1 MARLFGTDGI
11 RGVANVDLKPTLAYA
26 LGRACAARLVGPGS
40 ALVVGQDTRRSGDM
54 FVAAITAGA
63 TSLGVDVHQVGV
75 VPTPALA
82 FLAAGDGIA
91 AGIMVSAS
99 HNPAEDN
106 GLKVLDRAGHKLED
120 ALEDELED
128 LVWRAEELKA
138 AAPAEIGRTIDARA
152 TLGRYI
158 EARQEIAAS
167 ITAAKVK
174 VVVDCA
180 NGSGCVAAGPIFGA
194 TGATVEIIHDEPD
207 GLNINLHCGA
217 TDPASL
223 AAAVVERGADV
234 GFALDGDADRLI
246 AVDANGAIVDG
257 DQVLGILAL
266 DRMQRD
272 QLPGGVLVVSVL
284 SNGGLAAAVEGAG
297 GSVVRTPVGDR
308 YILDGMEVEGAGL
321 GGEKSGHVIIR
332 EHSNAGDGIL
342 TGLELLRVMVAS
354 GEPLA
359 ALAERIP
366 LLPQQQRAVR
376 VRHKD
381 QWEGDPVLRRAI
393 AGAEAEL
400 GQGGRILVRPSGTE
414 PALRVMVEGPD
425 AELVTRLADE
435 IAAIANERLH

>member
-11 RGVANVDLKPTLAYA
+11 RGVANVDLKPTLAYS
-26 LGRACAARLVGPGS
+26 LGRACAARLVGPGG

-82 FLAAGDGIA
+82 FLAAGEGIA

-106 GLKVLDRAGHKLED
+106 GLKVLDHDGLKLED
-120 ALEDELED
+120 AVEDELED
-128 LVWRAEELKA
+128 LIWRAEELKA
-138 AAPAEIGRTIDARA
+138 VGPADIGRTIDGRSM
-152 TLGRYI
+152 LGRYI
-158 EARQEIAAS
+158 DARTAIAGS
-167 ITAAKVK
+167 IRAGGLT
-174 VVVDCA
+174 VVIDCA
-180 NGSGCVAAGPIFGA
+180 NGSGCVAAGPVLGA
-194 TGATVEIIHDEPD
+194 TGARVEVIHDAPD
-207 GLNINLHCGA
+207 GSNINLHCGA

-223 AAAVVERGADV
+223 AEAVVARGADV

-246 AVDANGAIVDG
+246 AVDAGGTIVDG

-266 DRMQRD
+266 DRLRSER
-272 QLPGGVLVVSVL
+272 LPGGILVVSVL
-284 SNGGLAAAVEGAG
+284 SNGGLAAAVEAAG
-297 GSVVRTPVGDR
+297 GSIVRTPVGDR

-342 TGLELLRVMVAS
+342 TAIELLRVMVAS
-354 GEPLA
+354 GDALATLA
-359 ALAERIP
+359 ARIA

-400 GQGGRILVRPSGTE
+400 GAGGRILVRPSGTE

-425 AELVTRLADE
+425 AGLVTRLADE
-435 IAAIANERLH
+435 IAAVANERLH

>member
-1 MARLFGTDGI
+1 VARLFGTDGI

-26 LGRACAARLVGPGS
+26 LGRAVAARLAGS
-40 ALVVGQDTRRSGDM
+40 AGGLIVGQDTRRSGDM

-82 FLAAGDGIA
+82 FLAAGEGIA

-106 GLKVLDRAGHKLED
+106 GLKVLDEAGHKLED
-120 ALEDELED
+120 AVEDELED
-128 LVWRAEELKA
+128 LIWRADELTA
-138 AAPAEIGRTIDARA
+138 VRPAEIGRTIDARA
-152 TLGRYI
+152 TLVSYI
-158 EARQEIAAS
+158 EARKVLAAT
-167 ITAAKVK
+167 IKAAGTH
-174 VVVDCA
+174 VVIDCA
-180 NGSGCVAAGPIFGA
+180 NGSGCVAAGPIFRA
-194 TGATVEIIHDEPD
+194 TGATVEVIHDQPD
-207 GLNINLHCGA
+207 GSNINLNCGA

-223 AAAVVERGADV
+223 ATAVVERGADV

-246 AVDANGAIVDG
+246 AVDATGAIVDG

-266 DRMQRD
+266 ERLATDR
-272 QLPGGVLVVSVL
+272 LPGGVLVVSVL
-284 SNGGLAAAVEGAG
+284 SNGGLAAAVEAAG
-297 GSVVRTPVGDR
+297 GSIVRTPVGDR

-321 GGEKSGHVIIR
+321 GGEKSGHVIVR

-342 TGLELLRVMVAS
+342 TGLEVLRVMVAS

-359 ALAERIP
+359 TLAARIP
-366 LLPQQQRAVR
+366 LLPQQQRAIR

-400 GQGGRILVRPSGTE
+400 GRGGRILVRPSGTE

-425 AELVTRLADE
+425 ATMVARLADE